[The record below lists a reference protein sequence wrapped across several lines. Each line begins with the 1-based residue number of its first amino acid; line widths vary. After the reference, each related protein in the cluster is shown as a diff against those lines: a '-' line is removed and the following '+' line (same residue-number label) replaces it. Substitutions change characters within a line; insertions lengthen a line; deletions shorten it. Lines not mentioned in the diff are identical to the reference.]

1 MKHFES
7 NQDIVNAE
15 TRILTIGRTV
25 TVNYTK
31 DIIIYLK
38 IYIETLIDKHLKIS
52 LFGCVYL

>member
-31 DIIIYLK
+31 EHL
-38 IYIETLIDKHLKIS
+38 LINSSDQK
-52 LFGCVYL
+52 FYYT